1 MFDLTIS
8 LTLFFLFYLSDTC
21 ANVGHAKRLL
31 GYSSSVSF
39 EEGIKKTVSWYN
51 SPNAVI
57 ARDSEEL
64 FNISI
69 DDSKR
74 IDKISASSREST
86 SNFDSHKR
94 RRLSIEIPENDIFY
108 PTDGTYY
115 PMF

>member
-1 MFDLTIS
+1 M
-8 LTLFFLFYLSDTC
+8 
-21 ANVGHAKRLL
+21 GHAKRLL

-64 FNISI
+64 SNISI
-69 DDSKR
+69 DDSKS
-74 IDKISASSREST
+74 IDKISASSREN
-86 SNFDSHKR
+86 NFDSHKR

-115 PMF
+115 PMY